1 MGAILAIEQVSFA
14 GDAYPESLFRL
25 YAADRRTLFLIAISG
40 DATVG
45 YIIARIDRW
54 GAEIV
59 SLAVRPASRQ
69 RGIGR
74 TLLNAAVRRMLRRN
88 AQSIRLM
95 VHVDNRNA
103 AAFYRRQGFRSVG
116 RVTDYYE
123 DGGTA
128 IRMRLPLAQI
138 SRSEPKTNSTRNVP
152 PPVVHDL
159 APR

>member
-1 MGAILAIEQVSFA
+1 MGAVLAIEQVSFA
-14 GDAYPESLFRL
+14 GHAYPESLFRL
-25 YAADRRTLFLIAISG
+25 YAADRRSLFLIALSG
-40 DATVG
+40 EATVG

-59 SLAVRPASRQ
+59 SLAVHPASRQ
-69 RGIGR
+69 RGVGR

-95 VHVDNRNA
+95 VHIDNRNA

-116 RVTDYYE
+116 RIAEYYE
-123 DGGTA
+123 DGGTG

-138 SRSEPKTNSTRNVP
+138 SRSERKISSTRNAP
-152 PPVVHDL
+152 RPVVQDL

>member
-1 MGAILAIEQVSFA
+1 
-14 GDAYPESLFRL
+14 
-25 YAADRRTLFLIAISG
+25 
-40 DATVG
+40 
-45 YIIARIDRW
+45 
-54 GAEIV
+54 
-59 SLAVRPASRQ
+59 VRPASRQ